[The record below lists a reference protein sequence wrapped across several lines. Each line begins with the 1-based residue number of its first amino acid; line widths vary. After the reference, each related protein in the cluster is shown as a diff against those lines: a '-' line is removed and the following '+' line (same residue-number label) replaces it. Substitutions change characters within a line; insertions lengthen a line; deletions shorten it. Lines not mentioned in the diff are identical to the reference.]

1 MGMIISPPGVFI
13 DGFSDVISRL
23 RKQYDDI
30 RDSSLLIGI
39 EGNLLGDIYYYVHK
53 LRHDIEGM
61 SLHGASGLGM
71 GYGLTRNCMIFNR
84 LIKSSIGE
92 INVRGSLIDDGNER
106 LDYYLDAIS
115 GFRVDARAALTAKL
129 LIKVMYD
136 NTNKNNSKNKLIIRL
151 DGFSSKVGSVKF
163 VKELGVVDVLVQDM
177 RSGMRRD
184 IDSRLLSKIEES
196 FSWLD
201 ADMLGM
207 GFAKERTVSYKAR
220 IVLKSRYD
228 IGIEYN

>member
-1 MGMIISPPGVFI
+1 
-13 DGFSDVISRL
+13 
-23 RKQYDDI
+23 
-30 RDSSLLIGI
+30 
-39 EGNLLGDIYYYVHK
+39 
-53 LRHDIEGM
+53 
-61 SLHGASGLGM
+61 
-71 GYGLTRNCMIFNR
+71 MIFNR
-84 LIKSSIGE
+84 FIKSSIGE

-129 LIKVMYD
+129 LIKGMYD
-136 NTNKNNSKNKLIIRL
+136 NTNNSKNKLIIRL

-163 VKELGVVDVLVQDM
+163 VKELGVVDVLIQDM
-177 RSGMRRD
+177 RSD